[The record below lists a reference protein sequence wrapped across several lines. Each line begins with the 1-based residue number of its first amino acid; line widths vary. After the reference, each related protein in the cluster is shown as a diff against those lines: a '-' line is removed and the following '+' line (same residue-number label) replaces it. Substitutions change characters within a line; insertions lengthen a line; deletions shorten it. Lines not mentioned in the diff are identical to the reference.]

1 MIRILLVE
9 DDPDLNRTVCRHL
22 TAHNYSATGC
32 IDAEDAYDALYSG
45 KYDLIISDI
54 LMPGIDGFEF
64 AKTVREDDP
73 NIPIIF
79 MTAKEDYP
87 SKKKGFNLGID
98 DYLVKPVD
106 LNELLLHITAILRR
120 ANITSQKK
128 ITVGN
133 LELDEEGISITLY
146 GEPLPLPLTT
156 REFQLLFKLLSYPNR
171 AFTRNQLLEEFG
183 GIDNESGP
191 RSIDV
196 FITNIRAKMGD
207 CEDFKIVTVRGIGYK
222 AVIK

>member
-9 DDPDLNRTVCRHL
+9 DDQDLNRTVCRHL
-22 TAHNYSATGC
+22 TTHDYLVTGC
-32 IDAEDAYDALYSG
+32 SNVEEAYDALYSE

-54 LMPGIDGFEF
+54 LMPRIDGFEF

-79 MTAKEDYP
+79 MTSKEDYS

-98 DYLVKPVD
+98 DYLVKPMD

-120 ANITSQKK
+120 SKITSQRK

-133 LELDEEGISITLY
+133 LELDEEGFSITLD
-146 GEPLPLPLTT
+146 GEPVQLTT

-196 FITNIRAKMGD
+196 FITNIRAKMRD

-222 AVIK
+222 AIIK